1 MPDAV
6 PWPGPNPDELDSSL
20 IGIDES
26 DKLFPTMG
34 EFLDM
39 DLTPP
44 EFLIEDL
51 LPVSGI
57 GMIGAKPDVGK
68 STLLRTLAVAVAK
81 GDSWLGRNCKQGAVL
96 LCQFE
101 EIPAFAR
108 NHLVQMGATRETP
121 IFPFMEPCPEDF
133 VSILGSWAERRRP
146 ALIIIDTLAKT
157 CPGKDLLDY
166 TVAQQVLTPFLAIA
180 RATGAA
186 IMLSHHNKKGE
197 QGDAGDDILGST
209 AIRANMDHTLHIAR
223 HDGARIIKT
232 ASRRYGTELPA
243 TYLEIDPVTGRV
255 EAAGDVKE
263 KQGANTEADILSLL
277 ADGPMAKSAVE
288 AAIHGGGARIRAAI
302 DRLAER
308 GEIRIAKEGRALKI
322 YLSDSSVPITD
333 ESS

>member
-1 MPDAV
+1 MPDTV

-26 DKLFPTMG
+26 DKFVPTMA

-44 EFLIEDL
+44 EFLIADM
-51 LPVSGI
+51 LPVGGV

-101 EIPAFAR
+101 EIAVFAR
-108 NHLVQMGATRETP
+108 NDLVQMGATRETP
-121 IFPFMEPCPEDF
+121 IFPFMEPCPGDF
-133 VSILGSWAERRRP
+133 VSTLGDWTERHRP
-146 ALIIIDTLAKT
+146 ALIVVDTLAKT

-166 TVAQQVLTPFLAIA
+166 TIAQQVLTPFLAIA
-180 RATGAA
+180 RTTGAA
-186 IMLSHHNKKGE
+186 IMLSHHNKKGD

-232 ASRRYGTELPA
+232 ASKRYGTEMPA

-255 EAAGDVKE
+255 EAAGSVRE
-263 KQGANTEADILSLL
+263 KQGADTEADIVEALR
-277 ADGPMAKSAVE
+277 DGPLAKAEIEKAV
-288 AAIHGGGARIRAAI
+288 HGGGRRIRAAL
-302 DRLAER
+302 DRLLER
-308 GEIRIAKEGRALKI
+308 GEIRMEKEGKAHKF
-322 YLSDSSVPITD
+322 YLSVPSDS
-333 ESS
+333 